1 MVMNATN
8 VISLASMRSGPGRA
22 GMFAEMDLAEMI
34 EAEDSSARAPELDEM
49 STHLVTV
56 AQEQDRE
63 AFAALFL
70 HFAPRLKSYFR
81 RYGEGDGQTD
91 EVLQETFA
99 AIWTKARQFDPSRAS
114 ASTWIYTIARN
125 QRIDAF
131 RRERRPQFD
140 PNDPAFVPEDVP
152 DGEISV
158 TQRERVE
165 HVSEAMAEL
174 SDEQRE
180 VLRLAFF
187 EDEPHEAIARMLGLP
202 IGTVKSRIRLAYG
215 HLRTR
220 LSPTA
225 RGLL

>member
-1 MVMNATN
+1 MNTSN
-8 VISLASMRSGPGRA
+8 VIRLASMRSGFSQTGILA
-22 GMFAEMDLAEMI
+22 ELSQAEMT
-34 EAEDSSARAPELDEM
+34 EAEDRGARSAELDEM
-49 STHLVTV
+49 SAHLVAV

-63 AFAALFL
+63 AFSALFR

-81 RYGEGDGQTD
+81 RYGEDDGRTD
-91 EVLQETFA
+91 EVMQETFA
-99 AIWTKARQFDPSRAS
+99 AIWTKAHQFDPSRAS

-140 PNDPAFVPEDVP
+140 PNDPAFVPENVP
-152 DGEISV
+152 DGEDSV
-158 TQRERVE
+158 TYRERAE
-165 HVSEAMAEL
+165 HLSEAMAEL
-174 SDEQRE
+174 SDKQRE

-187 EDEPHEAIARMLGLP
+187 EDQPHEAIARRLGLP

-225 RGLL
+225 GGLL